1 MALQRTPI
9 DPASLTEAARKAVA
23 PGPMKMMAAR
33 GLAPLSDPADL
44 VTVLY
49 QLTLDPDA
57 KIAESA
63 RGQADQLPD
72 RVLEGALEQPTL
84 DRRVLDFFADK
95 VRAKAALIDR
105 VILNPATADETLA
118 ELAAVVGP
126 REVDLIATN
135 EQRLLRH
142 PEIIGALY
150 SNLKARMSTVDRAV
164 ELAIRNGIKV
174 PGIAAWDELSAAI
187 TGAKRKEAAAAQQGG
202 EIREVDDLETNTK
215 DALFEK
221 LAGAAARDE
230 DSQPAPEEGE
240 IPISQMTIPMK
251 IRLAMLGNKFQRSI
265 LIRDAN
271 KMVALAAIKAPG
283 VTDMDAARLAGNT
296 SLSDDVISYISNR
309 RDWTKLYGVKLSLVQ
324 NPKTPIPA
332 AIRFLDHLREKDLRN
347 IARSK
352 GVPSAISAGA
362 KKRLMQKGGKAK

>member
-1 MALQRTPI
+1 MALERLPV
-9 DPASLTEAARKAVA
+9 DPASLTEAARKVVA

-49 QLTLDPDA
+49 QLSLDPDA
-57 KIAESA
+57 QIAESA
-63 RGQADQLPD
+63 RAQVEQLPD
-72 RVLEGALEQPTL
+72 RILEGALGQPVL
-84 DRRVLDFFADK
+84 DRLVLDFFADK
-95 VRAKAALIDR
+95 VRNKAALLELI
-105 VILNPATADETLA
+105 ILNSATADETLA
-118 ELAAVVGP
+118 ELAAVVGA

-142 PEIIGALY
+142 PAIIGALY

-174 PGIAAWDELSAAI
+174 PGIAAWEELSAAI
-187 TGAKRKEAAAAQQGG
+187 TGAKRKEAAAEVKGG
-202 EIREVDDLETNTK
+202 EIREVTDLELEDK

-221 LAGAAARDE
+221 AAQAAARDE
-230 DSQPAPEEGE
+230 DAEPTEDVEV
-240 IPISQMTIPMK
+240 PISQMSIPMK

-271 KMVALAAIKAPG
+271 KMVALAAVKAPG
-283 VTDMDAARLAGNT
+283 VTEMDAARLAGNT
-296 SLSDDVISYISNR
+296 SLSDDVITYIANR
-309 RDWTKLYGVKLSLVQ
+309 RDWTKLYGVKLSLVG

-362 KKRLMQKGGKAK
+362 KKRLIQKGGKK

>member
-1 MALQRTPI
+1 MALERTLI
-9 DPASLTEAARKAVA
+9 DPGSLTEAARKAVA

-63 RGQADQLPD
+63 RAHAEQLPD
-72 RVLEGALEQPTL
+72 RILEGALAQPVL

-95 VRAKAALIDR
+95 VRTKGALLER

-142 PEIIGALY
+142 PAIIGALY

-174 PGIAAWDELSAAI
+174 PGIAAWEELSAAI
-187 TGAKRKEAAAAQQGG
+187 TGAKRKEEAAEVKGG
-202 EIREVDDLETNTK
+202 EIQEVTDLESEAK

-221 LAGAAARDE
+221 AAQAAAKDPDGEPAE
-230 DSQPAPEEGE
+230 DVEV
-240 IPISQMTIPMK
+240 PISQMSIPMK
-251 IRLAMLGNKFQRSI
+251 IRLAMLGNKFQRSV

-283 VTDMDAARLAGNT
+283 VTDMDAARLAGNM
-296 SLSDDVISYISNR
+296 SLSDDVITYICNR
-309 RDWTKLYGVKLSLVQ
+309 RDWTKLYGVKLSLVG

-362 KKRLMQKGGKAK
+362 KKRLIQKGGKK